1 MSIDT
6 LSMLVGVGIFVLGPL
21 IGWGMSEDKQ
31 KRGD

>member
-6 LSMLVGVGIFVLGPL
+6 LSMLVGVGIFAFGLL